1 MRRSSRMSVDAA
13 QSVVSRILSPTF
25 SETDQGL
32 RVAEE
37 LFAIADMVRD
47 DSRLGRSLTDPAR
60 AREDKVR
67 LADDLFAA
75 TVTSQTLEVIHTLV
89 EGEWSSS
96 SDIIEGLEQVGIH
109 ALLRDAKSHDGLDR
123 VLSEL
128 SDIHQVLLSNRE
140 LRTQLSVLGRG
151 SSDDRAALAEKIFG
165 PHVSAWTLRI
175 VRRQVG
181 RLNKGQLMS
190 HLRHIAQDAASLK
203 DENLVSVIT
212 AGPLTDTQMHRLQ
225 TMLNEKLGETV
236 SIDMTYDPSLIGGFR
251 IISGDL
257 VIDSSIATRLRQLH
271 QSLAH

>member
-181 RLNKGQLMS
+181 RLNKGQLMW

>member
-13 QSVVSRILSPTF
+13 QSVVSRILSPTS

-75 TVTSQTLEVIHTLV
+75 AVTSQTLEVIHTLV

-151 SSDDRAALAEKIFG
+151 SSDDRAALAEKVFG

-203 DENLVSVIT
+203 DENLVSVIS

>member
-75 TVTSQTLEVIHTLV
+75 AVTSQTLEVIHTLV

-203 DENLVSVIT
+203 DENLVSVIS

>member
-75 TVTSQTLEVIHTLV
+75 TVTFQTLEVIHTLV

-203 DENLVSVIT
+203 DENLVSVIS

>member
-96 SDIIEGLEQVGIH
+96 SDIIESLEQVGIH
-109 ALLRDAKSHDGLDR
+109 ALLRDAKSHDSLDR

>member
-165 PHVSAWTLRI
+165 LHVSAWTLRI

-203 DENLVSVIT
+203 DENLVSVIS
-212 AGPLTDTQMHRLQ
+212 AGPLTDTQMHRLR

>member
-13 QSVVSRILSPTF
+13 QSVVSRILSPTS

-32 RVAEE
+32 RVPEE

-203 DENLVSVIT
+203 DENLVSVIS

>member
-203 DENLVSVIT
+203 DENLVSVIS

>member
-1 MRRSSRMSVDAA
+1 MSVDAA

-181 RLNKGQLMS
+181 RLNKGQLMW

>member
-13 QSVVSRILSPTF
+13 QSVVSRILSPTS

-75 TVTSQTLEVIHTLV
+75 AVTSQTLEVIHTLV

-181 RLNKGQLMS
+181 WLNKGQLMS

-203 DENLVSVIT
+203 DENLVSVIS

>member
-13 QSVVSRILSPTF
+13 QSVVSRILSPTS

-75 TVTSQTLEVIHTLV
+75 AVTSQTLEVIHTLV

-203 DENLVSVIT
+203 DENLVSVIS

>member
-96 SDIIEGLEQVGIH
+96 SDIIESLEQVGIH

>member
-13 QSVVSRILSPTF
+13 QSVVSRILSPTS

-75 TVTSQTLEVIHTLV
+75 TVASQTLEVIHTLV

-203 DENLVSVIT
+203 DENLVSVIS

>member
-203 DENLVSVIT
+203 DENLVSVIS
-212 AGPLTDTQMHRLQ
+212 AGPLTGTQMHRLQ

>member
-96 SDIIEGLEQVGIH
+96 SDITEGLEQVGIH

-203 DENLVSVIT
+203 DENLVSVIS
-212 AGPLTDTQMHRLQ
+212 AGPLTDAQMHRLQ

>member
-203 DENLVSVIT
+203 DENLVSVIS
-212 AGPLTDTQMHRLQ
+212 AGPLTDTQMHRLR

>member
-75 TVTSQTLEVIHTLV
+75 TVTSKTLEVIHTLV

-203 DENLVSVIT
+203 DENLVSVIS

>member
-47 DSRLGRSLTDPAR
+47 DSRLGRSFTDPAR

-203 DENLVSVIT
+203 DENLVSVIS

>member
-151 SSDDRAALAEKIFG
+151 SSDDRAALSEKIFG

-203 DENLVSVIT
+203 DENLVSVIS

>member
-13 QSVVSRILSPTF
+13 QSVVSRILSPTS

-75 TVTSQTLEVIHTLV
+75 TVTSQTLEAIHTLV

-203 DENLVSVIT
+203 DENLVSVIS

>member
-13 QSVVSRILSPTF
+13 QSVVSRILSPTS

>member
-13 QSVVSRILSPTF
+13 QSVVSRILSPTS

-123 VLSEL
+123 ILSEL

-203 DENLVSVIT
+203 DENLVSVIS

>member
-203 DENLVSVIT
+203 DENLVSVIS

-225 TMLNEKLGETV
+225 TMLSEKLGETV

>member
-203 DENLVSVIT
+203 DENLVSVIS

-225 TMLNEKLGETV
+225 TTLNEKLGETV

>member
-13 QSVVSRILSPTF
+13 QSVVSRILSPTS

-203 DENLVSVIT
+203 DENLVSVIS

-225 TMLNEKLGETV
+225 TMLNAKLGETV

>member
-13 QSVVSRILSPTF
+13 QSVVSRILSPTS

-75 TVTSQTLEVIHTLV
+75 AVTSQTLEVIHTLV

-203 DENLVSVIT
+203 DENLVSVIS

-225 TMLNEKLGETV
+225 TMVNEKLGETV